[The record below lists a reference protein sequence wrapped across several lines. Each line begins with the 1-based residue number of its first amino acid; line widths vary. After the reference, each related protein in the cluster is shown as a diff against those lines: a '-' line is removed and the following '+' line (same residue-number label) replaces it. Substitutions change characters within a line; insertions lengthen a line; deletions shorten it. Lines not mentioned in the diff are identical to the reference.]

1 MRVVAEKLGHACR
14 YYKLGHAWANG
25 KKQSEEM
32 RNREREKLGH
42 EWATKRDT
50 QDRSEGQVEDM
61 GTGKAGTCMGI
72 LKRYVGQKRRAS
84 RRLGVVKAGT

>member
-1 MRVVAEKLGHACR
+1 MLSTDTGPIGPENGRHIRRNRLANPLLMRVVAEKLGHACR

-50 QDRSEGQVEDM
+50 
-61 GTGKAGTCMGI
+61 
-72 LKRYVGQKRRAS
+72 
-84 RRLGVVKAGT
+84 